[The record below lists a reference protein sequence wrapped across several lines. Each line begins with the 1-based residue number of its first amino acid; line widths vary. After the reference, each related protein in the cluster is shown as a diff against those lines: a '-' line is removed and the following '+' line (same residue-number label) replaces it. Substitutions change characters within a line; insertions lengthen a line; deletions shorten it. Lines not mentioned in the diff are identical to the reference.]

1 MYVVVLLPDKLDFAA
16 YYFHHSHES
25 NKSNKSHILYKP
37 MSWFYS
43 IEVSVWIAHQA
54 HLSSTIEINSC
65 TISFTLQHHHSLS
78 YSTPHKYLHFPHC
91 PPNSKSMKVSTR
103 PPRSCANIY
112 VSCCYWI
119 IHLLLPAD
127 SWSNTIIYA
136 MCESYL
142 NLIDQTHP
150 AGSIVYMQYR
160 YLKVSNSKNHAQC
173 KNPVARTHSKFL

>member
-1 MYVVVLLPDKLDFAA
+1 MVHL
-16 YYFHHSHES
+16 HRH
-25 NKSNKSHILYKP
+25 
-37 MSWFYS
+37 YS
-43 IEVSVWIAHQA
+43 IEISTQIAHQA
-54 HLSSTIEINSC
+54 HTSFTIEINGC
-65 TISFTLQHHHSLS
+65 TMSITLQHHHSLS

-150 AGSIVYMQYR
+150 IGSIVYMQYG
-160 YLKVSNSKNHAQC
+160 YILKFPIVKSMPQC
-173 KNPVARTHSKFL
+173 ENPVARTHSKYL